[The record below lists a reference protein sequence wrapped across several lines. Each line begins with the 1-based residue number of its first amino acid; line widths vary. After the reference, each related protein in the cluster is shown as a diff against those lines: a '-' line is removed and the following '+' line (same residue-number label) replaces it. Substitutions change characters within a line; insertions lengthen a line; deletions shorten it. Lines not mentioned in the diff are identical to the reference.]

1 MDDVFDRFR
10 AMDAQLS
17 NMPVTIDFSEFT
29 VDEVKTFMRLAA
41 AVKGSVDRVLACGA
55 AEIHQRSRRE
65 FGSSGLARAEGHVNP
80 QTMIA
85 ELTGSSRSEAKKL
98 DRLGRSVMEASPT
111 PGQGAPGQGV
121 SEQGDPSDPAFDV
134 PVSPPWHAAIC
145 ARMLAGELSPDRF
158 EALRAGF
165 GDSSEQVPAAALAE
179 AAERLVSL
187 LHPDDLPETAYRDAR
202 AARALLD
209 RAGLAELEKEQYARR
224 QAKVWRDRE
233 GMVHLNAIF
242 APEDG
247 TFVKNTLDLLLGPR
261 IGGPRLAN
269 SKAMTEAQLMKDD
282 PRTVEQLAAD
292 MLVTLLKAGVEV
304 KDSAVLAK
312 KRPSVQIVV
321 TASELTRPGDDGV
334 AFIEGTGIPVTMNTV
349 NRMICDTGYRP
360 VILDAEGSPLDLGRE
375 HRLFQP
381 AQRLALNTTQGGC
394 VWPGCEK
401 PPSFCEIHHIDEW
414 SANGKTDVLDGVLL
428 CKHHHVLLHSNGWKI
443 HREGSPGS
451 RYESSRYENRYWITP
466 PSSADPERRPILLRF
481 RGVARQN
488 PTSIQNPTSLTATG

>member
-1 MDDVFDRFR
+1 
-10 AMDAQLS
+10 
-17 NMPVTIDFSEFT
+17 
-29 VDEVKTFMRLAA
+29 
-41 AVKGSVDRVLACGA
+41 
-55 AEIHQRSRRE
+55 
-65 FGSSGLARAEGHVNP
+65 
-80 QTMIA
+80 
-85 ELTGSSRSEAKKL
+85 
-98 DRLGRSVMEASPT
+98 
-111 PGQGAPGQGV
+111 
-121 SEQGDPSDPAFDV
+121 
-134 PVSPPWHAAIC
+134 
-145 ARMLAGELSPDRF
+145 MLAGELSPDRF
-158 EALRAGF
+158 EALRSGL
-165 GDSSEQVPAAALAE
+165 GDASEQVPAASLAD

-187 LHPDDLPETAYRDAR
+187 LHPDDLPETVYRDAR
-202 AARALLD
+202 AARAMLD
-209 RAGLAELEKEQYARR
+209 RAGLAELEREQYARR

-242 APEDG
+242 APEDS

-269 SKAMTEAQLMKDD
+269 KKAMAEARLMKDD
-282 PRTVEQLAAD
+282 QRTIEQLAAD

-321 TASELTRPGDDGV
+321 TAAELTRRGDDGV

-360 VILDAEGSPLDLGRE
+360 VILGAEGSPLDLGRE

-381 AQRLALNTTQGGC
+381 AQRLALNATQGGC

-401 PPSFCEIHHIDEW
+401 PPSFCEVHHIDEW

-428 CKHHHVLLHSNGWKI
+428 CKHHHVLLHSNGWRI

-451 RYESSRYENRYWITP
+451 RYEISRYENRYWITP
-466 PSSADPERRPILLRF
+466 PSSIDPERRPLLLRF
-481 RGVARQN
+481 RGVARHN
-488 PTSIQNPTSLTATG
+488 PTPMAATG

>member
-17 NMPVTIDFSEFT
+17 NVAAAIDLSELT

-41 AVKGSVDRVLACGA
+41 AVKGSADRVLACGA

-98 DRLGRSVMEASPT
+98 DRLGRSVMEASPMAGQGVVT
-111 PGQGAPGQGV
+111 GQGAP
-121 SEQGDPSDPAFDV
+121 SDPASDV

-158 EALRAGF
+158 EALRSGF

-312 KRPSVQIVV
+312 KRPSVEIVV

-360 VILDAEGSPLDLGRE
+360 VILGTEGSPLDLGRE

-381 AQRLALNTTQGGC
+381 AQRLALNATQGGC

-443 HREGSPGS
+443 HREGSAGS
-451 RYESSRYENRYWITP
+451 RYENPRYEHRYWITP
-466 PSSADPERRPILLRF
+466 PSSIDPERRPHLLRF

-488 PTSIQNPTSLTATG
+488 PTVIQNPIRPAATG